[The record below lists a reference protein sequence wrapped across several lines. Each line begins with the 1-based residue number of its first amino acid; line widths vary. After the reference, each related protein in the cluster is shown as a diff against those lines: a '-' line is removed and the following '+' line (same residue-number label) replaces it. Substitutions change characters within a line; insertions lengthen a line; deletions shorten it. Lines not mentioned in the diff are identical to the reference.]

1 MNIPKNFQ
9 SQLKLRLNEEYSQ
22 YKANFE
28 NKKADSVTTS
38 QLKSNLIDKVVLTTV
53 DSSSFD
59 KYIQTIENGKKSVA
73 DKFVGALETFAD
85 KIIDGINNTTKADKK
100 ADEKSDENTDGN
112 KTTDTDAK
120 KEGTDKTSNRGT
132 STSTLDAI
140 KIRNLK
146 TQKTLL
152 ENQKAMLEK
161 TLERYPEG
169 KKMHDIVKRNLANV
183 EEKLAKVNEELE
195 AKGID
200 TTSTETNKSDTKN
213 NLTANINSETLKK
226 SATNSFLL
234 S

>member
-9 SQLKLRLNEEYSQ
+9 SQLKLRLNEEYSK
-22 YKANFE
+22 YKTNIE
-28 NKKADSVTTS
+28 NKKANSGTTS
-38 QLKSNLIDKVVLTTV
+38 QLKSDLIDKVVLTTV

-161 TLERYPEG
+161 TLERYPKG

-213 NLTANINSETLKK
+213 NLTANIDSETLKK